1 MRNPFASDR
10 GPVLRSLAALLIGVG
25 FFAVAFRR
33 DSPSVFGDAWGSGA
47 IFLTFAIPCVLL
59 LSAGL
64 LSPRDAEASPW
75 QTVYVVLGLI
85 FLPIALASLVNW
97 IGSPGD
103 AGNSINVAWIF
114 ALTAGKAL
122 YAGIFG
128 KVRYALFIAS
138 LATIVAWLA
147 LWDTIVSGGLGDH
160 ITTLRWLLLVI
171 AVLLLG
177 LSVFAQSRSSE
188 LVTGAV
194 LAAIG
199 AGAISVLAVYGQNP
213 FVTVPHA
220 DASFFWTLEL
230 LGVSLVA
237 VLYGAGGGVRGPV
250 YAGALG
256 LVFFTV
262 IVGLDLAH
270 PDSPDGTLL
279 GWPLVLLVL
288 GLGAFA
294 ASFWP
299 ARPGRS

>member
-1 MRNPFASDR
+1 MRDFLASDR
-10 GPVLRSLAALLIGVG
+10 SPVLRSLAALLIGVG
-25 FFAVAFRR
+25 FFAVALRR
-33 DSPSVFGDAWGSGA
+33 SNPELFGDAWGDGA
-47 IFLTFAIPCVLL
+47 IFFTFAIPCVLL

-64 LSPRDAEASPW
+64 LSPRGAEASPW
-75 QTVYVVLGLI
+75 QTVYVVFGLI
-85 FLPIALASLVNW
+85 FLPIALAALVDW

-103 AGNSINVAWIF
+103 AGNSVNVAWIF

-122 YAGIFG
+122 YAGVFG
-128 KVRYALFIAS
+128 RVRYAFFIAS
-138 LATIVAWLA
+138 LALIVAWLA
-147 LWDTIVSGGLGDH
+147 LWDAIISGGLDQH

-177 LSVFAQSRSSE
+177 LSVFASGRSAE

-199 AGAISVLAVYGQNP
+199 AGAISGLAVYGQNP
-213 FVTVPHA
+213 FVAVPPA
-220 DASFFWTLEL
+220 DASLFWSLEL
-230 LGVSLVA
+230 LVVSLVA

-256 LVFFTV
+256 LVFFTL

-279 GWPLVLLVL
+279 GWPLVLVVL
-288 GLGAFA
+288 GVGAFA
-294 ASFWP
+294 ASF
-299 ARPGRS
+299 APGRITRS